1 MIGVYDGLGIV
12 GAIMGFSLPAALTGA
27 YNLIPL
33 ASQGFAWILPAVLGG
48 IIGGLIGKNRQT
60 NI

>member
-1 MIGVYDGLGIV
+1 
-12 GAIMGFSLPAALTGA
+12 MGFSLPAALTGA

-48 IIGGLIGKNRQT
+48 IIGGLIGKNRQA

>member
-12 GAIMGFSLPAALTGA
+12 GAILGFSLPAALTGA

-33 ASQGFAWILPAVLGG
+33 ASQGFAWLIPSIVGG
-48 IIGGLIGKNRQT
+48 IIGGMLGKKKAA